1 MADTASP
8 ASISEIGRMLPAG
21 TEVMDGRV
29 AANEASGTPGQE
41 VVSAGSDTQGQRQ
54 DQSQEHSAESS
65 QVPRQNGAAQGQGYA
80 MGNYN
85 AGGGG
90 GTLGYG
96 FMQQAGAGAFNGG
109 GLGQQQQQQQGY
121 SGGYGY
127 PQFPGMNMY
136 AQGFQQPFNPA
147 GAYGGKASQ
156 LPHAQQHHHQNQFYV
171 NAYAN
176 GGGFGGPPLGMQRGF
191 QQQPAGQVGVTQA
204 QQQQPQQQQQQAQQP
219 QQSQSDGGWI
229 DGGIR
234 EGKGGGFSG
243 LSAEANGFVPSNFT
257 PAATSAGGT
266 AGDSPGVDG
275 AAGNVDEASPP
286 HQAPETKRTASW
298 ADIVR
303 PDGFR
308 SSPSN
313 NQKAPAKGNASG
325 HGTPATA
332 APNKVSTMLNAP
344 GAFPVP
350 GAYSGGPSGVGYNAL
365 GSGAFASSALAS
377 GSSSASTPG
386 KQQQNQPQQQRGSV
400 ASGSVGSEAGDGS
413 SHEVT
418 ATPKGNI
425 SDVGVG
431 GGGTKPT
438 DSVGFAGTV
447 GVNGGAV
454 GGAGAGMTN
463 GYLPVQQQPQQQ
475 PPPQQQP
482 FQQQGG
488 VQNASGVMDL
498 GNGGIGGLYPGNSGQ
513 FQHQHQLHQGPAGMV
528 GPGMFGD
535 SGAEMVAPGAFG
547 GAFLGGNQ
555 AGAGYGF

>member
-1 MADTASP
+1 
-8 ASISEIGRMLPAG
+8 
-21 TEVMDGRV
+21 
-29 AANEASGTPGQE
+29 
-41 VVSAGSDTQGQRQ
+41 
-54 DQSQEHSAESS
+54 
-65 QVPRQNGAAQGQGYA
+65 
-80 MGNYN
+80 
-85 AGGGG
+85 
-90 GTLGYG
+90 
-96 FMQQAGAGAFNGG
+96 
-109 GLGQQQQQQQGY
+109 
-121 SGGYGY
+121 
-127 PQFPGMNMY
+127 
-136 AQGFQQPFNPA
+136 
-147 GAYGGKASQ
+147 
-156 LPHAQQHHHQNQFYV
+156 
-171 NAYAN
+171 
-176 GGGFGGPPLGMQRGF
+176 
-191 QQQPAGQVGVTQA
+191 
-204 QQQQPQQQQQQAQQP
+204 
-219 QQSQSDGGWI
+219 
-229 DGGIR
+229 
-234 EGKGGGFSG
+234 
-243 LSAEANGFVPSNFT
+243 
-257 PAATSAGGT
+257 
-266 AGDSPGVDG
+266 
-275 AAGNVDEASPP
+275 
-286 HQAPETKRTASW
+286 
-298 ADIVR
+298 
-303 PDGFR
+303 
-308 SSPSN
+308 
-313 NQKAPAKGNASG
+313 
-325 HGTPATA
+325 
-332 APNKVSTMLNAP
+332 MLNAP

-555 AGAGYGF
+555 AGAGYGFMGDLAGAMGMGMQGAGAGFQQQQQQQQASFAGQGQGQPWGGGGYRGPSSQRGGYGRRGRGGGGRGGGANSGGGYKGRGGGAGGRLSADGRGGMQVCLFCCNCCH